1 MMYLAAIEQKKS
13 NRRVALRVYE
23 EVNLFYQK
31 INSSQDGQDQFCVDP
46 TLKSIAQSELSSGS
60 TIDSSLP
67 YSRSL
72 QNDTLNVNISS
83 SGIAFTCMEELKAG
97 DNLLLRILFL
107 SSMTAVMT
115 SCKVIYCKPS
125 NPYEINRHP
134 YSIGAQFIN
143 ITAEDTELLNQH
155 VNTIRKK
162 QFIIKG
168 LITAFIL
175 SILSAPGHAWELL
188 VGFLHHLLEIILH
201 MLHLVFEFLEMG
213 LDHVIEHHFHTGTH
227 ETQVVVFYTLIT
239 FGLVPL
245 YFLGHKSLRAIARLK
260 ASVLLYGARK
270 KSSWLYY
277 WGQQNLLDKF
287 KIVGIGCLA
296 ITGYIYL
303 NL

>member
-1 MMYLAAIEQKKS
+1 MYFTEIEQKKS
-13 NRRVALRVYE
+13 NRRIALRVYE

-31 INSSQDGQDQFCVDP
+31 INSSQDSQDQFCVDP
-46 TLKSIAQSELSSGS
+46 TLKSIAQSEPSNGL
-60 TIDSSLP
+60 TAVSSLP

-115 SCKVIYCKPS
+115 GCKVIYCKPS
-125 NPYEINRHP
+125 NPYENNRHP

-143 ITAEDTELLNQH
+143 MTEEDTALLNQH
-155 VNTIRKK
+155 VSIIRKQ

-168 LITAFIL
+168 LITAFIVA
-175 SILSAPGHAWELL
+175 ILSAPGHAWELL

-213 LDHVIEHHFHTGTH
+213 LDHLIEHHFHTGTH
-227 ETQVVVFYTLIT
+227 ETQVVVFYTLIA
-239 FGLVPL
+239 FGLVSS
-245 YFLGHKSLRAIARLK
+245 YFLGRKSLHAIVRLK
-260 ASVLLYGARK
+260 GSVLLYGSRK

-277 WGQQNLLDKF
+277 WNQQNLLNKF
-287 KIVGIGCLA
+287 KIVGIGCLVIA
-296 ITGYIYL
+296 GYIYL